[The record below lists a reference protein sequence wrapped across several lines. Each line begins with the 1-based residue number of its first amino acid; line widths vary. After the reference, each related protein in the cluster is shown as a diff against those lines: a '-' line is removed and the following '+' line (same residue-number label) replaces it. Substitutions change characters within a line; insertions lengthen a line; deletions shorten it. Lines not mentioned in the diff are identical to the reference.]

1 MYTLTIATA
10 SAAAL
15 LAVAALDAS
24 PAEARW
30 GGKSFS
36 APRASTSMRSFSA
49 RSLSGKSFTSK
60 SLARTKTKTL
70 LSAGNKTKLSTL
82 RSARLKNAG
91 KLDKVVLKKGPMPKL
106 GQGNFMKLSKA
117 KLASLPKQKAMN
129 GKMGLVG
136 RLAVPKNLKPKLALG
151 LAPKPHMK
159 HAFAPFL
166 QRPWRRP
173 FFWVAVAGL
182 GYLTVPQ
189 LYYDRFYACTN
200 VPDPD
205 YDECARILSYAV
217 IEEEEYIGRARY
229 PMPAEASYRYR
240 AKAEPT
246 QEARQA
252 CSLEPFVERKWN
264 REFVWVEIP
273 KTGNVTV
280 PEDVYE
286 AFHGKIEGEKP
297 DYTGACKVLV
307 EAAAADTVVA
317 TTGPDLN
324 HNL

>member
-1 MYTLTIATA
+1 MNTLTIASA

-15 LAVAALDAS
+15 LAVAALDAT

-30 GGKSFS
+30 GSKSFS

-60 SLARTKTKTL
+60 SLAHSKTKTL

-82 RSARLKNAG
+82 RSARLKNVG
-91 KLDKVVLKKGPMPKL
+91 KLDKAALKKGPMTKL

-136 RLAVPKNLKPKLALG
+136 RLAVPNNVKPKLALG
-151 LAPKPHMK
+151 LAPKPQMK
-159 HAFAPFL
+159 HALAPFL

-173 FFWVAVAGL
+173 FFWVALAGF
-182 GYLTVPQ
+182 GYLTVPEH
-189 LYYDRFYACTN
+189 YYDRFYSCAS

-205 YDECARILSYAV
+205 YDNCARILSYAV
-217 IEEEEYIGRARY
+217 IEEEEYVGRTRY
-229 PMPAEASYRYR
+229 PMPANATYRYR
-240 AKAEPT
+240 AKAEPP
-246 QEARQA
+246 QEARQT
-252 CSLEPFVERKWN
+252 CSFEPFVERKWN

-273 KTGNVTV
+273 QTGNVTV
-280 PEDVYE
+280 PEDVY
-286 AFHGKIEGEKP
+286 ATFQDKIEGEKP
-297 DYTGACKVLV
+297 DYPGACKVLV

-324 HNL
+324 RSL

>member
-1 MYTLTIATA
+1 MYTLSIASA

-15 LAVAALDAS
+15 LALAAFDAT
-24 PAEARW
+24 PAEAR
-30 GGKSFS
+30 GHGLFS
-36 APRASTSMRSFSA
+36 ASRASMSMRSIASKPFA
-49 RSLSGKSFTSK
+49 AKSLSGKS
-60 SLARTKTKTL
+60 LARTRTL
-70 LSAGNKTKLSTL
+70 MSSGPKLNL
-82 RSARLKNAG
+82 QRSARLKNLG
-91 KLDKVVLKKGPMPKL
+91 KLDKAVLRKGPMPKL
-106 GQGNFMKLSKA
+106 GNGNFMKLSKA
-117 KLASLPKQKAMN
+117 NLASLPKHKAID
-129 GKMGLVG
+129 GKMGLAG

-217 IEEEEYIGRARY
+217 VEEEEYIGRARY
-229 PMPAEASYRYR
+229 PMPADASYRYR

-246 QEARQA
+246 QEARQV

-286 AFHGKIEGEKP
+286 AFYGMIEGEKP